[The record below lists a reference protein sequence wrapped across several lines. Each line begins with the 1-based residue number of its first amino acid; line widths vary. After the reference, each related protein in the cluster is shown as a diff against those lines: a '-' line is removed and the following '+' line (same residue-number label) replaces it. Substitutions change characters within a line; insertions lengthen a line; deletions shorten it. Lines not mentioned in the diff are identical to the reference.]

1 MSDLIIQTENIE
13 KTYGKKV
20 KTNAL
25 KGVSLNIPKGSLS
38 CIVGPSGHG
47 KSTLLQLIGGLDK
60 PTGGQILIEG
70 VDISQL
76 KDSKLSQLR
85 GEKIGF
91 VFQSFNLLENLT
103 ALENIQTAMMFNGQS
118 KDDNKVTTKLERG
131 SALLEIVGLADK
143 KDSKPSELSGG
154 QAQRVAIA
162 RALANDPPILLMD
175 EPTGNLDSES
185 EQEVLEYIFNI
196 HKTGKTIIIVTHSE
210 ELARKAELVF
220 EIRDGKLMA
229 TNGQWT

>member
-1 MSDLIIQTENIE
+1 MSDWIIKTENLE

-25 KGVSLNIPKGSLS
+25 NGVSINIPRGSL
-38 CIVGPSGHG
+38 CCVVGPSGHG

-60 PTGGQILIEG
+60 PTGGKVLLEG
-70 VDISQL
+70 TELSEL
-76 KDSKLSQLR
+76 KDNKLSQIR

-103 ALENIQTAMMFNGQS
+103 ALENIQTAIMFSHASS
-118 KDDNKVTTKLERG
+118 KDNQAKKSRQRGLE
-131 SALLEIVGLADK
+131 LLEVVGLSDK
-143 KDSKPSELSGG
+143 VNSKPVELSGG

-175 EPTGNLDSES
+175 EPTGNLDSQS

-196 HKTGKTIIIVTHSE
+196 HKTGKTVVIVTHSN
-210 ELARKAELVF
+210 ELAKRAELVF
-220 EIRDGKLMA
+220 EIYDGKLKNLA
-229 TNGQWT
+229 KNP